1 VLSNGLLIGVAIF
14 WSADAYGVG
23 LSLLCM
29 ATIITS
35 FILIYVAETKLT
47 TVEAILS
54 RSKMV
59 VDMKSQLENAGLLG
73 RMGRLSMVFVCL
85 LFSRYWVRK
94 GLADVRDIHAMPKS
108 LALWVLIPNV
118 VSFFILVGLYIY
130 P

>member
-1 VLSNGLLIGVAIF
+1 
-14 WSADAYGVG
+14 
-23 LSLLCM
+23 M

-35 FILIYVAETKLT
+35 FILVYVSATKLT

-94 GLADVRDIHAMPKS
+94 GLADVRDIQAMPKS

-118 VSFFILVGLYIY
+118 LSFFILVGLYIY